1 MRLAF
6 IDDSQQR
13 EPPRDGLGHLLAIG
27 AVIVPDDQVAGFAED
42 LRLLRDELGIPAGE
56 EIKWAPAKGNWLCP
70 GGVTSTST

>member
-1 MRLAF
+1 
-6 IDDSQQR
+6 
-13 EPPRDGLGHLLAIG
+13 
-27 AVIVPDDQVAGFAED
+27 VPDDQVAGFAED